1 MINQKQIYDA
11 FRACKQIY
19 GIDRVHV
26 NLIAKQLGVLAIDV
40 ITYINGNPT
49 LVDTRFEAANSGFV
63 NPDTANYPGVYV
75 TGVSSVPFI
84 STVSRPK
91 VGETGATIVLA
102 LSGDTFH
109 ETAAGTTTNYTI
121 DAGTTGLTL
130 STATR
135 NSTTQVTLVF
145 TGTVGLGTLS
155 IKAKA
160 AALTG
165 TVASDIVYLDMT
177 DPAFTASTLAGVNA
191 DIIALESDVDGLETA
206 VGTYAGENDI
216 ATDLAALQ
224 LLNEIT
230 TTTLDLTLTSDSPAA
245 LPITHSHVIVTA
257 NPEATPGKIALPAA
271 TGSGLKITVVVS
283 PSIMTGIEFQPDD
296 TDTINEANDTFLVP
310 NKNSS
315 TLIDIA
321 EGKWLLI

>member
-1 MINQKQIYDA
+1 MINQKQLYDA

-40 ITYINGNPT
+40 ITYINDNPT

-63 NPDTANYPGVYV
+63 KPDTTNYPGVYV

-91 VGETGATIVLA
+91 VGETGATIVLT

-191 DIIALESDVDGLETA
+191 DIIALETTI
-206 VGTYAGENDI
+206 GTYAGDNDI

-230 TTTLDLTLTSDSPAA
+230 TTTLDLALTNGSPAA
-245 LPITHSHVIVTA
+245 LPTTHSHVIVTA
-257 NPEATPGKIALPAA
+257 NPEANPGEIALPAA
-271 TGSGLKITVVVS
+271 TGSGLKVTVVVS
-283 PSIMTGIEFQPDD
+283 PSITTGIQFQPDG
-296 TDTINEANDTFLVP
+296 TDTINGANDTFLVP
-310 NKNSS
+310 NKNSA

-321 EGKWLLI
+321 EGEWLLI

>member
-1 MINQKQIYDA
+1 MINQKQLYDA

-19 GIDRVHV
+19 GVDRVHV

-40 ITYINGNPT
+40 ITYINDNPT
-49 LVDTRFEAANSGFV
+49 LVGTRFEAANSGFV
-63 NPDTANYPGVYV
+63 KPETTNYPGVYV
-75 TGVSSVPFI
+75 TGVSSIPFI

-91 VGETGATIVLA
+91 VGETGATIVLT

-191 DIIALESDVDGLETA
+191 DIIALETA

-224 LLNEIT
+224 ILNEIT
-230 TTTLDLTLTSDSPAA
+230 TATLDLTSTNGSPAA

-257 NPEATPGKIALPAA
+257 NPENNPGEIALPAA
-271 TGSGLKITVVVS
+271 TGSGLKVTVVVS
-283 PSIMTGIEFQPDD
+283 PSITTGIQFQPNG
-296 TDTINEANDTFLVP
+296 TDTINEENDTFLVP
-310 NKNSS
+310 NKNSA

-321 EGKWLLI
+321 EGEWLLI

>member
-1 MINQKQIYDA
+1 MINQRQLYDA

-40 ITYINGNPT
+40 ITYINNNPT

-63 NPDTANYPGVYV
+63 KPDTTNYPGVYV

-91 VGETGATIVLA
+91 VGETGATIVLT
-102 LSGDTFH
+102 LSRDTFH
-109 ETAAGTTTNYTI
+109 DTAAGTTTNYTI

-191 DIIALESDVDGLETA
+191 DIVALENA
-206 VGTYAGENDI
+206 MQAIN
-216 ATDLAALQ
+216 A
-224 LLNEIT
+224 IT
-230 TTTLDLTLTSDSPAA
+230 TTTLDLASTNGSPAA
-245 LPITHSHVIVTA
+245 LPVTHSHVIVTA
-257 NPEATPGKIALPAA
+257 NPESNPGEIALPVS
-271 TGSGLKITVVVS
+271 TGSGLKVTII
-283 PSIMTGIEFQPDD
+283 PAPLLMTGIEVQPNG
-296 TDTINEANDTFLVP
+296 TDKINGENTLFLVP
-310 NKNSS
+310 NKNSA
-315 TLIDIA
+315 TLIDVA
-321 EGKWLLI
+321 EGEWLLI

>member
-1 MINQKQIYDA
+1 MINQKQLYDA

-40 ITYINGNPT
+40 ITYINNNPT

-63 NPDTANYPGVYV
+63 KPDTTNYPGVYV

-91 VGETGATIVLA
+91 VGQTGATIVLT

-191 DIIALESDVDGLETA
+191 DIVALENA
-206 VGTYAGENDI
+206 MQAIN
-216 ATDLAALQ
+216 A
-224 LLNEIT
+224 IT
-230 TTTLDLTLTSDSPAA
+230 TTTLDLASTNGSPAA
-245 LPITHSHVIVTA
+245 LPVTHSHVIVTA
-257 NPEATPGKIALPAA
+257 NPESNPGEIALPVS
-271 TGSGLKITVVVS
+271 TGSGLKVTII
-283 PSIMTGIEFQPDD
+283 PAPLLMTGIEVQPNG
-296 TDTINEANDTFLVP
+296 TDKINGENTLFLVP
-310 NKNSS
+310 NKNSA
-315 TLIDIA
+315 TLIDVE
-321 EGKWLLI
+321 EGEWLLI

>member
-1 MINQKQIYDA
+1 MINQKQLYDA

-40 ITYINGNPT
+40 ITYINNNPT
-49 LVDTRFEAANSGFV
+49 LVDIRFEAANSGFV
-63 NPDTANYPGVYV
+63 KPDTTNYPGVYV

-91 VGETGATIVLA
+91 VGETGATIVLT

-191 DIIALESDVDGLETA
+191 DIVALENA
-206 VGTYAGENDI
+206 MQAIN
-216 ATDLAALQ
+216 A
-224 LLNEIT
+224 IT
-230 TTTLDLTLTSDSPAA
+230 TTTLDLASTNDSPAA

-257 NPEATPGKIALPAA
+257 NPEANPGKIALPAA
-271 TGSGLKITVVVS
+271 TGSGLKVTVVVS
-283 PSIMTGIEFQPDD
+283 PSITTGIEFQPDD
-296 TDTINEANDTFLVP
+296 NDTINEENDAFLVP
-310 NKNSS
+310 NKNSA
-315 TLIDIA
+315 TLIDVE